1 MDILSEFFPN
11 MKDLVLVEV
20 SPKEQRLVVQN
31 NAPNAMRNNYKNF
44 KFVIVSKV
52 ASVAALLMM

>member
-31 NAPNAMRNNYKNF
+31 NAPNAMRNNNY
-44 KFVIVSKV
+44 
-52 ASVAALLMM
+52 